1 MIINNRFKRR
11 REELRHKL
19 KTESPTGLNVTDMKT
34 NKYLCYTHTHTHV
47 LDSEMERFVKVKVDS
62 RGDNGSGLDSSPDK
76 ETDVFIGSVQT
87 FTD

>member
-19 KTESPTGLNVTDMKT
+19 KTESPTGLNVTRHEDKQVSV
-34 NKYLCYTHTHTHV
+34 LHTHTHV
-47 LDSEMERFVKVKVDS
+47 SDSETERFVKVKVDS
-62 RGDNGSGLDSSPDK
+62 RGDNGSGLDSSPDR